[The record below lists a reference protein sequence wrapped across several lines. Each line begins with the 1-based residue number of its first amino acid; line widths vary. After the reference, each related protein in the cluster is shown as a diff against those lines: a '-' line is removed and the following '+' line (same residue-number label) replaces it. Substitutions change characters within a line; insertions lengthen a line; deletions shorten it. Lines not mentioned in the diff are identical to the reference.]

1 MKSMELVGYAAA
13 LLIFISF
20 YMKTMIPLRYVA
32 IAGNAASIFYSYTLG
47 LHPMVLLHTVLLPVN
62 IARLVQM
69 KKLIRKVDEAATG
82 DLSMDW
88 LMPFTT
94 RKSFSRGDVIARKGE
109 VTDNVYFILRGR
121 VRLEE
126 LNVFVEE
133 GNIIGEIGV
142 FAPGSQRSSTMVAH
156 TDLET
161 LTVSSDTIKELYYQN
176 PRLGFYLTQL
186 IVTRLL
192 QDQQRCLQQ

>member
-1 MKSMELVGYAAA
+1 MRSIELVGYAAA
-13 LLIFISF
+13 FLVLISF

-32 IAGNAASIFYSYTLG
+32 IASNAAYIIFGYSMG
-47 LHPMVLLHTVLLPVN
+47 LHSMILLHAVLLPLN
-62 IARLVQM
+62 TSRLVQM
-69 KKLIRKVDEAATG
+69 KKLIRAVDEAAGG

-94 RKSFSRGDVIARKGE
+94 RKSFREGDVIARKGDA
-109 VTDNVYFILRGR
+109 TDSVYFILKGR

-126 LNVFVEE
+126 LHLFVEG

-142 FAPGSQRSSTMVAH
+142 FAPGSERSSTMIAD

-161 LTVSSDTIKELYYQN
+161 LTVSGDKIKELYYQN

-186 IVTRLL
+186 IVKRLL
-192 QDQQRCLQQ
+192 QNQQRCFQQ

>member
-1 MKSMELVGYAAA
+1 MRSIELVGYAAA
-13 LLIFISF
+13 FLVIVSF

-32 IAGNAASIFYSYTLG
+32 IAGNVTYIFYGYTLG
-47 LHPMVLLHTVLLPVN
+47 LHPMVLLHTVLVPLN

-69 KKLIRKVDEAATG
+69 KKLIRAVDEASRG

-94 RKSFSRGDVIARKGE
+94 RKNFRKGDVIARKGE
-109 VTDNVYFILRGR
+109 VTDNVYFVLKGR
-121 VRLEE
+121 VWLEE
-126 LNVFVEE
+126 LHVFVEE

-142 FAPGSQRSSTMVAH
+142 FAPGSERSSTMIAH

-161 LTVSSDTIKELYYQN
+161 LTVSSGKIKELYFQN
-176 PRLGFYLTQL
+176 PRLGLYLTQL
-186 IVTRLL
+186 IVKRLL
-192 QDQQRCLQQ
+192 QNQQHCPQQ